1 MKSIPTVSPLRM
13 LRSLRLQPASLGIAL
28 SILLGAPLQAS
39 ATPSAI
45 PAAIPAAAASA
56 AEHSAT
62 AGLSAVTDAADGSLP
77 WAADGERWWS
87 RFQDPTL
94 NLLQAVRIARGGEPA
109 APLVPGA
116 SPDVDLVLSYIGERS
131 FALRLRVAQEGRDI
145 TARQLAVARQSGS
158 TPTPM
163 LNALSERLQRMDGL
177 VNVYATKHDEFAA
190 HLAQLTGLSAAGI
203 SRTLPTPS
211 SIMALPVVHAAV
223 PLRLPASLAA
233 GLGERAG
240 NASRVSSVGADAAWI
255 YPISAAT
262 ESEAAAQPAHAAKA
276 DAHAQR
282 LGAAKTT
289 TKTVA
294 RTANSAAAAAPAED
308 VAATPEQA
316 LARSLTVLGASATRT
331 LNALARLESAQRQ
344 EGMLAVDA
352 PEGRALELERLERQQ
367 ATVALADAAAEAITE
382 TALAWVDLFAQ
393 TRGQL
398 LPEPLLAQQADTED
412 AAPGQ

>member
-1 MKSIPTVSPLRM
+1 MKSIPTVSPFRT

-39 ATPSAI
+39 ATPS
-45 PAAIPAAAASA
+45 AIPAAAASA

-240 NASRVSSVGADAAWI
+240 NASRVSSVGTDAAWI

-262 ESEAAAQPAHAAKA
+262 ASEAAAQPAHAAKA

-294 RTANSAAAAAPAED
+294 RTANSAAAGAPAED